1 MTDYFFLAY
10 SKASGVTAASCPV
23 LCLFLFQG
31 IMVPRTQAPWF
42 RFKPYIFNSSPPV
55 WVSLCCLS
63 LFPYCSRQF
72 HVSGA
77 VVDVCGCAH
86 TYSPST
92 RMAERGG
99 ANRACWSISLVEYTN
114 SGPMR
119 NCVSETRRATGQDT
133 HPYPNTSTQGN
144 RIHLS
149 VVSLGVQ
156 ETWPPCL
163 SPSPHSN
170 LI

>member
-1 MTDYFFLAY
+1 MGLLQPAVQFCAFSSFKGLWYHVHRLPDSDSSHTY
-10 SKASGVTAASCPV
+10 SAPALRSECPFAV
-23 LCLFLFQG
+23 F
-31 IMVPRTQAPWF
+31 
-42 RFKPYIFNSSPPV
+42 
-55 WVSLCCLS
+55 S

-72 HVSGA
+72 QVSGA

-99 ANRACWSISLVEYTN
+99 ANRACWSTSLVEYTN

-119 NCVSETRRATGQDT
+119 NCVSETRRVTGQDT
-133 HPYPNTSTQGN
+133 HSYPNTSTQGN

-156 ETWPPCL
+156 ET
-163 SPSPHSN
+163 
-170 LI
+170 